1 MTNQYLNDRY
11 EIVQQLGKRIGRET
25 LLARDL
31 STEKLVVIKLLKFN
45 SEFEWDDLKLFER
58 EAQTLQDLSHPQIP
72 QYLDFFEFE
81 VPQYKGF
88 ALVQTY
94 LEAKSL
100 EQHRQSGRTFTEDE
114 VKQIADQLLE
124 ILSYLHDRYPPVI
137 HRDLKPSNIL
147 LGDRSAHSVGK
158 IYLVDFGSVQNMAA
172 TEGGTFTVVGTYG
185 YMPPEQFGGRTVPAS
200 DLYSLGA
207 TLIYLLTGKHP
218 ADLPQKNLQI
228 DIAKVAKLSPGL
240 ERWLEAMLEPSLDRR
255 FSSSQS
261 ALKVLHTPKTN
272 TVLSERDG
280 KPAGSEISI
289 FKDLQELTIILSL
302 INISGSIIPRLA
314 IKNDLYD
321 VLLILFFIAL
331 AIGLIVWFGTIVSAS
346 SIFSFLIFGLDLLCL
361 LEMFR
366 NSFHAV
372 PRVTIKLDQK
382 KLTITG
388 EKKYKISFP
397 ISTIV
402 KIEKI
407 LSRINRSIIEGDTS
421 KKSAIDKLS
430 ETLLVIWVGTT
441 QLKIQH
447 LSEPEVD
454 WLGSELSD
462 WLGLP
467 IQHRDIPIIESY
479 RQPSAR

>member
-200 DLYSLGA
+200 DFYSLGA

-228 DIAKVAKLSPGL
+228 DIAKVAKLSPNFGK
-240 ERWLEAMLEPSLDRR
+240 WLETMLEPSLDRR
-255 FSSSQS
+255 FTSSQS
-261 ALKVLHTPKTN
+261 ALNVLHTTI
-272 TVLSERDG
+272 LSERDG
-280 KPAGSEISI
+280 KPAISQILI
-289 FKDLQELTIILSL
+289 FKDLQELKIILSGNSV
-302 INISGSIIPRLA
+302 ICSKMPKSKIEKFVDSIFSCSI
-314 IKNDLYD
+314 
-321 VLLILFFIAL
+321 LILFLTTHNPAL
-331 AIGLIVWFGTIVSAS
+331 CLFFYIFFGC
-346 SIFSFLIFGLDLLCL
+346 IFGVVRSVILLVL
-361 LEMFR
+361 GFD
-366 NSFHAV
+366 N
-372 PRVTIKLDQK
+372 RVTIKLDQEK
-382 KLTITG
+382 FTIIKA
-388 EKKYKISFP
+388 EKYKISFP
-397 ISTIV
+397 LSTIV

-407 LSRINRSIIEGDTS
+407 LPYINRSIIEGDTS
-421 KKSAIDKLS
+421 KKSARDELS
-430 ETLLVIWVGTT
+430 GTWLVIWAGTT

-447 LSEPEVD
+447 LSEPEFD
-454 WLGSELSD
+454 SLGAELSD

-467 IQHRDIPIIESY
+467 IQHRDIQIIESY
-479 RQPSAR
+479 RQPSN